1 MNCDLNVYSPI
12 SYKPLQ
18 DCDYRPLNKK
28 EKKEKKKNKF
38 LQNSPFM
45 LE

>member
-1 MNCDLNVYSPI
+1 MPLVTTFFVTLTNYDRNVYSRIP
-12 SYKPLQ
+12 YKPLQ
-18 DCDYRPLNKK
+18 DCDYRQKT
-28 EKKEKKKNKF
+28 